1 MVSDFD
7 NSYLGGVNTNE
18 LLFNWHPIL
27 MVSGLIF
34 CSLTAMLS
42 YRILP
47 CKKTSVKLAHAFFHT
62 ASIVCAILGVSAVFQ
77 CKPNILS
84 SFCNYSS
91 SNMYGN
97 LLSKQQTILQAKILM
112 AFIILILTPC
122 IPFWDWVPWLATA
135 PITWSAFA
143 ASCYTVGLAFLRKQ
157 NLNFCIATFSL
168 ALSPCSYQVK

>member
-135 PITWSAFA
+135 PITSSAFA
-143 ASCYTVGLAFLRKQ
+143 ASCYTVGLAFPRKQ
-157 NLNFCIATFSL
+157 NQNFCIATFSL